1 LIKLIELI
9 ETILLYGAISGAIY
23 ALLALGFTLIYG
35 ICGVVNLSH
44 GAFFMLGA
52 YAFFS
57 FSVVFF
63 QLPPIPALILAAIF
77 VGIVSGIT
85 YRLTVHPVLEDEV
98 AVLVVT
104 VGLALIF
111 QQLTLLYED
120 WLRKQGFISVTI
132 PSFVQGTINILGVTE
147 RYSRLLAFAAS
158 LGLFISLW
166 VFISITKIGK
176 AMKAVSQD
184 REAAMLMGINTERLY
199 ILTMALS
206 ASLAALAGV
215 FIAASTTGVATPY
228 MWLSPLAMSFAIV
241 ILGGLGSIKGTFI
254 GGFIIG
260 YAENIVAL
268 LVPQGGVF
276 VLAVPFMI
284 MVLVLFLRPKGLF
297 GKRVELEE

>member
-1 LIKLIELI
+1 MIKLIELI

-297 GKRVELEE
+297 GKRVEMEE